1 MPADPCGSGGAGGLT
16 GVAVASRQSVRV
28 TGAVVGNGCATLTSV
43 ECGMGQVLRRKC
55 RDSWI
60 GPASTARPGNEH
72 TTLSLPYGIATSG
85 AANPAHGAHRV
96 EALPRPRP
104 GHGPRA
110 DPPAQKTK

>member
-1 MPADPCGSGGAGGLT
+1 MSCATARKWVAGTIRSLRDSRPRRTRRVSVGEVMVGLQVITADRGGSGGAGGLT

-72 TTLSLPYGIATSG
+72 TT
-85 AANPAHGAHRV
+85 
-96 EALPRPRP
+96 
-104 GHGPRA
+104 
-110 DPPAQKTK
+110 